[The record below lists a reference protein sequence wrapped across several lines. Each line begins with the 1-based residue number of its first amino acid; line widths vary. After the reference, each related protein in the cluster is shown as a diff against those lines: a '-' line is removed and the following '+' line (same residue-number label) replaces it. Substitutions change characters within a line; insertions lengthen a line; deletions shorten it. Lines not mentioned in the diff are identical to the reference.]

1 MLIYID
7 FLLTWVVPV
16 TILERNARV
25 KRMINIEGVEYLTAA
40 EAAGMLGVKVT
51 TLYSYASRG
60 RIQSYRRGI
69 KRERF
74 YRRDDIEALLKIR
87 PADDIPG
94 GKRTSRPW
102 TPPS

>member
-1 MLIYID
+1 M
-7 FLLTWVVPV
+7 FT
-16 TILERNARV
+16 TILKV
-25 KRMINIEGVEYLTAA
+25 KAGVLHMINIEGVEYLTAA

-74 YRRDDIEALLKIR
+74 YRQDDIEALLKMR
-87 PADDIPG
+87 PAVDLSDEGDPLPG
-94 GKRTSRPW
+94 RWTS
-102 TPPS
+102 PS

>member
-1 MLIYID
+1 
-7 FLLTWVVPV
+7 
-16 TILERNARV
+16 
-25 KRMINIEGVEYLTAA
+25 MINIEGVEYLTAA
-40 EAAGMLGVKVT
+40 EAASMLGVKVT

-74 YRRDDIEALLKIR
+74 YRRDDIEALLKMR
-87 PADDIPG
+87 PADGLPDERQSPTG
-94 GKRTSRPW
+94 PW

>member
-1 MLIYID
+1 MS
-7 FLLTWVVPV
+7 T
-16 TILERNARV
+16 TILKV
-25 KRMINIEGVEYLTAA
+25 KAGVLRMINIEGVEYLTAA

-74 YRRDDIEALLKIR
+74 YRRDDIEALLKMR
-87 PADDIPG
+87 PAVDLSDDGDPIPD
-94 GKRTSRPW
+94 RWTS
-102 TPPS
+102 PS

>member
-1 MLIYID
+1 MLA
-7 FLLTWVVPV
+7 
-16 TILERNARV
+16 TILMV
-25 KRMINIEGVEYLTAA
+25 KAGVLRMINIEGVEYLTAA

-74 YRRDDIEALLKIR
+74 YRRDDIEALLKMR
-87 PADDIPG
+87 PADGMAEDGESSPN
-94 GKRTSRPW
+94 RWTS
-102 TPPS
+102 PS

>member
-1 MLIYID
+1 
-7 FLLTWVVPV
+7 LTSGLAA
-16 TILERNARV
+16 TILKVEAGV
-25 KRMINIEGVEYLTAA
+25 LRMINIEGVEYLTAA

-74 YRRDDIEALLKIR
+74 YRRDDIEALLKMR
-87 PADDIPG
+87 PTVDLSDDGDPIPD
-94 GKRTSRPW
+94 RWTS
-102 TPPS
+102 PS

>member
-1 MLIYID
+1 
-7 FLLTWVVPV
+7 
-16 TILERNARV
+16 
-25 KRMINIEGVEYLTAA
+25 MINIEGVEYLTAA
-40 EAAGMLGVKVT
+40 EAASMLGVKVT

-74 YRRDDIEALLKIR
+74 YRRDDIEALLKMR
-87 PADDIPG
+87 PADGLPDERQRSSG
-94 GKRTSRPW
+94 PW

>member
-1 MLIYID
+1 L
-7 FLLTWVVPV
+7 VA
-16 TILERNARV
+16 TILKV
-25 KRMINIEGVEYLTAA
+25 KAGVLRMINIEGVEYLTAA

-74 YRRDDIEALLKIR
+74 YRRDDIEALLKMR
-87 PADDIPG
+87 PTVDLSDDNDSLPD
-94 GKRTSRPW
+94 RWTS
-102 TPPS
+102 PS

>member
-1 MLIYID
+1 
-7 FLLTWVVPV
+7 
-16 TILERNARV
+16 
-25 KRMINIEGVEYLTAA
+25 MINIEGVEYLTAA
-40 EAAGMLGVKVT
+40 EAASMLGVKVT

-74 YRRDDIEALLKIR
+74 YRRDDIEALLKMR
-87 PADDIPG
+87 PTDGLPG
-94 GKRTSRPW
+94 ERQRPSGPW

>member
-1 MLIYID
+1 MILV
-7 FLLTWVVPV
+7 LTSGLAA
-16 TILERNARV
+16 TILKVEAGV
-25 KRMINIEGVEYLTAA
+25 LRMINIEGVEYLTAA

-74 YRRDDIEALLKIR
+74 YRRDDIEALLKMR
-87 PADDIPG
+87 PTVDLSDDGDPIPD
-94 GKRTSRPW
+94 RWTS
-102 TPPS
+102 PS

>member
-1 MLIYID
+1 MTSGLGA
-7 FLLTWVVPV
+7 
-16 TILERNARV
+16 TILESKAGV
-25 KRMINIEGVEYLTAA
+25 LRMINIEGVEYLTAA

-74 YRRDDIEALLKIR
+74 YRRDDIEALLKMR
-87 PADDIPG
+87 PADDLSDERDPLPD
-94 GKRTSRPW
+94 RWTS
-102 TPPS
+102 PS

>member
-1 MLIYID
+1 
-7 FLLTWVVPV
+7 VPP
-16 TILERNARV
+16 TILEVNAGV
-25 KRMINIEGVEYLTAA
+25 LRMINIEGVEYLTAA

-74 YRRDDIEALLKIR
+74 YRRDDIEALLKMR
-87 PADDIPG
+87 PADGMPDDGESSPN
-94 GKRTSRPW
+94 RWTS
-102 TPPS
+102 PS

>member
-1 MLIYID
+1 
-7 FLLTWVVPV
+7 
-16 TILERNARV
+16 
-25 KRMINIEGVEYLTAA
+25 MINIEGIEYLTAA

-74 YRRDDIEALLKIR
+74 YRRDDIEALLKMR
-87 PADDIPG
+87 PADGMPDESESLPN
-94 GKRTSRPW
+94 RWTS
-102 TPPS
+102 PS

>member
-1 MLIYID
+1 LI
-7 FLLTWVVPV
+7 LVLTSGLAA
-16 TILERNARV
+16 TILKV
-25 KRMINIEGVEYLTAA
+25 KAGVLRMINIEGVEYLTAA

-74 YRRDDIEALLKIR
+74 YRRDDIEALLKMR
-87 PADDIPG
+87 PTVDLSDDGDPIPD
-94 GKRTSRPW
+94 RWTS
-102 TPPS
+102 PS

>member
-1 MLIYID
+1 
-7 FLLTWVVPV
+7 
-16 TILERNARV
+16 
-25 KRMINIEGVEYLTAA
+25 MINIEGVEYLTAG
-40 EAAGMLGVKVT
+40 EAAAMLGVKVT

-74 YRRDDIEALLKIR
+74 YRRDDIEALLKMR
-87 PADDIPG
+87 PADGVPDGDQGRPG
-94 GKRTSRPW
+94 SW

>member
-1 MLIYID
+1 
-7 FLLTWVVPV
+7 
-16 TILERNARV
+16 
-25 KRMINIEGVEYLTAA
+25 MINIEGVEYLTAA
-40 EAAGMLGVKVT
+40 EAAAMLGVKVT

-87 PADDIPG
+87 PADGVSDNSSGTP
-94 GKRTSRPW
+94 RSW

>member
-1 MLIYID
+1 
-7 FLLTWVVPV
+7 LTSGLVA
-16 TILERNARV
+16 TILKV
-25 KRMINIEGVEYLTAA
+25 KAGVLRMINIEGVEYLTAA

-74 YRRDDIEALLKIR
+74 YRRDDIEALLKMR
-87 PADDIPG
+87 PTVDLSDDNDSLPD
-94 GKRTSRPW
+94 RWTS
-102 TPPS
+102 PS

>member
-1 MLIYID
+1 MIYID
-7 FLLTWVVPV
+7 FVLTPV
-16 TILERNARV
+16 APDTILEHNAGV
-25 KRMINIEGVEYLTAA
+25 LGMINIEGVEYLTAA
-40 EAAGMLGVKVT
+40 EAAGMLGVKVA
-51 TLYSYASRG
+51 TLYSYSSRG

-87 PADDIPG
+87 PAAGLSGEKRMPG
-94 GKRTSRPW
+94 PW

>member
-1 MLIYID
+1 M
-7 FLLTWVVPV
+7 TSGTPT
-16 TILERNARV
+16 TILKV
-25 KRMINIEGVEYLTAA
+25 KAGVLRMINIEGVEYLTAA

-74 YRRDDIEALLKIR
+74 YRRDEIEALLKMR
-87 PADDIPG
+87 PAVDLSDERDPLSD
-94 GKRTSRPW
+94 RWTS
-102 TPPS
+102 PS

>member
-1 MLIYID
+1 L
-7 FLLTWVVPV
+7 
-16 TILERNARV
+16 
-25 KRMINIEGVEYLTAA
+25 RMINIEGVEYLTAA

-74 YRRDDIEALLKIR
+74 YRRDDIEALLKMR
-87 PADDIPG
+87 PTVDLSDDNDSLPD
-94 GKRTSRPW
+94 RWTS
-102 TPPS
+102 PS